1 MSGLLTGPDFQATF
15 RSIATTGEYGKPGN
29 ATLQG
34 TVVALYEIGCFL
46 GALFTFFGAGD
57 FFGRRKMIWI
67 GCSVLIVGTVLQA
80 ASYGVPQL
88 TVGRIITGVGT
99 GINTSTIPV
108 WVSETSHSHNR
119 GRNVTLECAILICG
133 IMIAYWMDY
142 GLSYVPGS
150 IAWRLPIA
158 FQIVFA
164 IVAMILLIWLP
175 ESPRWLMAKGRNDD
189 ARKVLA
195 ALSAAPK
202 GPQREELLNAEYE
215 DILEGLRLEREA
227 VPLNAKGEPI
237 SPLKACFTRGP
248 ERYLRRTL
256 LSMGSQFMQQVRAA
270 SPGEVEQGADLAA
283 TLCRCPA
290 ST

>member
-1 MSGLLTGPDFQATF
+1 MIWLGCTVL
-15 RSIATTGEYGKPGN
+15 II
-29 ATLQG
+29 G
-34 TVVALYEIGCFL
+34 TVIQ
-46 GALFTFFGAGD
+46 T
-57 FFGRRKMIWI
+57 
-67 GCSVLIVGTVLQA
+67 
-80 ASYGVPQL
+80 ASYSVAQL

-164 IVAMILLIWLP
+164 MAAMVLLIWLP
-175 ESPRWLMAKGRNDD
+175 ESPRWLLAKDRNEE
-189 ARKVLA
+189 ARKVLT
-195 ALSAAPK
+195 ALSAAPA
-202 GPQREELLNAEYE
+202 GPEREEILRVEYE
-215 DILEGLRLEREA
+215 DIMEGLRLEREA
-227 VPLNAKGEPI
+227 VPLNAKGQPI
-237 SPLKACFTRGP
+237 SPLRACFSRGP

-256 LSMGSQFMQQVRAA
+256 LAMGSQFMREP
-270 SPGEVEQGADLAA
+270 S
-283 TLCRCPA
+283 
-290 ST
+290 SFIH